1 MALSYL
7 YTSLVFLV
15 FSLILFALKT
25 SLSNISDND
34 NRGLFEP
41 HTCGPLI
48 RIHKTLGESDKAFL
62 SIFNLTG
69 MLVFLIFSISISLF
83 SISYHKAQFTSFP
96 YFLLMCLI
104 IATSTVILFGGVEI
118 LARLSKKW
126 TFNALGPLAYIPLFL
141 FLPFTYPIAIIGKKL
156 SPARSLEEENKED
169 LVKKHLLDILSLDA
183 HKAMDPI
190 KRRLINS
197 LAHFDDKTCREIMIP
212 RMRIECL
219 ENTSSIFEAL
229 TLFIEEGFS
238 RIPIFD
244 KSIDHITGVLLY
256 KDVLEY
262 TFKRGMSNFD
272 TIKKAPITSLVT
284 PILYAPENKKISEL
298 FQVMHSRKI
307 HATIVVNEYGC
318 TEGLVT
324 IEDIFEELI
333 GSEILDEHDE
343 EDELLYKKTHDKG
356 WIIEA
361 DVSIIDAERE
371 FGISL
376 PHDSEYETIG
386 GLISTKLGVIPNPGS
401 IIHLDG
407 YEIKVLS
414 SNDRKILKVKIS
426 FPQKE
431 TE

>member
-1 MALSYL
+1 MTLSYL
-7 YTSLVFLV
+7 YIAVVFLA
-15 FSLILFALKT
+15 FSLILFALRT
-25 SLSNISDND
+25 GLVNITDKAS
-34 NRGLFEP
+34 GKLFEKKP
-41 HTCGPLI
+41 SAPLAK
-48 RIHKTLGESDKAFL
+48 IHKILGGSDKTFL
-62 SIFNLTG
+62 SIFTLTG
-69 MLVFLIFSISISLF
+69 MLVFLVFSISITLF
-83 SISYHKAQFTSFP
+83 FISYHKEQTISFL
-96 YFLLMCLI
+96 YFLFLCII
-104 IATSTVILFGGVEI
+104 IAISLIILFGLIEI
-118 LARLSKKW
+118 LGRISKKW
-126 TFNALGPLAYIPLFL
+126 TIAILGPLGCIPLFL
-141 FLPFTYPIAIIGKKL
+141 FLPFTYPIALVSKRL
-156 SPARSLEEENKED
+156 SPSKTLEKEEKD
-169 LVKKHLLDILSLDA
+169 FVKRHLLGILSSDTD
-183 HKAMDPI
+183 KTIDPT
-190 KRRLINS
+190 KRRLIYS

-212 RMRIECL
+212 RMRIQCL

-262 TFKRGMSNFD
+262 TFKRGMSDFD
-272 TIKKAPITSLVT
+272 TIKKAPITSLIT

-298 FQVMHSRKI
+298 FQVMRSRKI

-376 PHDSEYETIG
+376 PHDPEYETIG